1 MGELFCSFLL
11 HIHIAIRTKMKW
23 VHTYK
28 HHETLTQKTWN
39 AISIRSWRHQK
50 LSTSLQNKGVESIKR
65 GFIQMAEAHC
75 DRVKGGLHQG
85 GSRGPGGYGPGH
97 QCKARKK
104 ANGGSESRDKNQT
117 RNQSKKVG
125 QAEPSQ
131 SKKTQAAA
139 LQHKNPSN
147 RRDRGKE
154 GRSFEEPPGGDSGH
168 KTRGGGGEPRGK
180 RCGQA
185 P

>member
-1 MGELFCSFLL
+1 MF
-11 HIHIAIRTKMKW
+11 M
-23 VHTYK
+23 
-28 HHETLTQKTWN
+28 HEML
-39 AISIRSWRHQK
+39 
-50 LSTSLQNKGVESIKR
+50 
-65 GFIQMAEAHC
+65 
-75 DRVKGGLHQG
+75 VKGGLHQG